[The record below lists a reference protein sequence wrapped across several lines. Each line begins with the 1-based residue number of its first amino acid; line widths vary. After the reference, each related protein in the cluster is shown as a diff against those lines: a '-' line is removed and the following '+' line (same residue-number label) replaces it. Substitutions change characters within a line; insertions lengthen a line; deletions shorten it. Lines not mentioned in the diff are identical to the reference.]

1 MSKSLDT
8 KLLILICSRHP
19 NRFLYKNIEKLRD
32 FYKDAKIAV
41 IDSDSEKFD
50 TYDIVKESF
59 PDVDLHFLKNK
70 NYEYGAWKIGYTLYP
85 DYDIYM
91 CIQDA
96 LLVQAPLD
104 LSIIDSNNVYT
115 FFHPSGFLYDI
126 PTIPIVKE
134 LTENTGLNYE
144 HLIPTLFNIAAHAS
158 FIVSASILK
167 HMYTILINP
176 PSNKLEGRAYERI
189 FGLYFIL
196 NNIQTH
202 PMNQYFN
209 KFEGGR

>member
-19 NRFLYKNIEKLRD
+19 NPFLYKNIEKLRD
-32 FYKDAKIAV
+32 FYKDAKIAI

-50 TYDIVKESF
+50 TYHIVKESF

-85 DYDIYM
+85 KFEMYM
-91 CIQDA
+91 CIQDS

-134 LTENTGLNYE
+134 LTQNTGLIYDD
-144 HLIPTLFNIAAHAS
+144 LIPTLFNITAHSS
-158 FIVSASILK
+158 FVVNNYRFGHILS
-167 HMYTILINP
+167 TLINP
-176 PSNKLEGRAYERI
+176 PSNKVGSCAYERI

-196 NNIQTH
+196 NGIHTH